1 MAVFDNL
8 NYSTSAG
15 LSASVVNFHTKKLLE
30 NMRPA
35 LIHTRDMQM
44 VNLPLNNGRR
54 VQFRKP
60 VPLDARLDPLGEG
73 VTPEG
78 QKLKMTELW
87 ATIKPYGGHIEYTDE
102 LNWALYDNTT
112 RLMDEQL
119 SNQASLTLDCLAR
132 DAYNSGLNV
141 QYAGGKGSRTA
152 LTATD
157 KITYAEIKK
166 AVRTLKNKNVKKFAD
181 GYYHAF
187 LSPDATYDLTEDAMW
202 IDVAKY
208 QDKRKIE
215 TGELGVM
222 AGVKFFESTNAKTFD
237 AETYV
242 VGTKTSLTIA
252 SGSYDAAK
260 KQVTVS
266 EALTDYECRCLIG
279 KVVQLRGGASSAYKY
294 ATCLI
299 ENATT
304 DKVITLRWAPTEE
317 VVTALG
323 SAAGAILPAGGGAS
337 GVTVASTVIYGQD
350 FAGGVS
356 LGGNGDNVQMIIKPV
371 GSSGATDP
379 LNQRGTVAWKVKG
392 VAYTILQDD
401 FGVRIEHAVSA

>member
-1 MAVFDNL
+1 MAVFDNM

-15 LSASVVNFHTKKLLE
+15 LSASVVNFHSKKLLE
-30 NMRPA
+30 NMKAA

-44 VNLPLNNGRR
+44 VSLPPNNGRR

-78 QKLKMTELW
+78 QKIKMTDLW
-87 ATIKPYGGHIEYTDE
+87 VTIKPYGGHVEYTDE
-102 LNWALYDNTT
+102 INWALYDNMT
-112 RLMDEQL
+112 RVIDQELAD
-119 SNQASLTLDCLAR
+119 QAALTLDCLAR

-141 QYAGGKGSRTA
+141 QYAGGKASRSA
-152 LTATD
+152 LAATD
-157 KITYAEIKK
+157 KLTYNEIKK
-166 AVRTLKNKNVKKFAD
+166 AVRTLKNKNVKKFPD
-181 GYYHAF
+181 GFYHAF
-187 LSPDATYDLTEDAMW
+187 LSPNATFDLTEDAMW

-222 AGVKFFESTNAKTFD
+222 AGVKFFESTNAKTFA

-242 VGTKTSLTIA
+242 CGTKTSLTITV
-252 SGSYDAAK
+252 GSYDATK
-260 KQVTVS
+260 KTIKVS
-266 EALTDYECRCLIG
+266 DTLTDYDCRVLAG
-279 KVVQLRGGASSAYKY
+279 KVVQIRGGGSSAYKY
-294 ATCLI
+294 STVVIQHAD
-299 ENATT
+299 T
-304 DKVITLRWAPTEE
+304 DGVISLRWAPAAD
-317 VVTALG
+317 VVTAL
-323 SAAGAILPAGGGAS
+323 ATAGAVIPAGGGAS

-356 LGGNGDNVQMIIKPV
+356 LGGNGDNVQMIIKPI
-371 GSSGATDP
+371 GSSGALDP
-379 LNQRGTVAWKVKG
+379 LNQRGTTAWKVKG
-392 VAYTILQDD
+392 VAYTVLQDD